1 MEFGFL
7 IKKIVTLVA
16 LVDPFLAAPLFMA
29 ATRSLAREHQVQFAR
44 VLGVTVA
51 VGLLVGGLLGMHVL
65 KLMGVTLAAM
75 QVAGGII
82 ALIVALAMV
91 LAKEE
96 GIKANVP
103 DQELPTKSASRL
115 SIVPLGIPLLVGPA
129 ALAYVMATSHVD
141 QPSDL
146 VHVIVP
152 PILIGLLTWV
162 VLGTAARTQKLFS
175 AGAISVMERIG
186 GFLLA
191 AIAIEMMGTGLR
203 GMFPALANA
212 MSA

>member
-7 IKKIVTLVA
+7 VKKIVTLIA

-29 ATRSLAREHQVQFAR
+29 ATRSLTRQAQVQFAR

-51 VGLLVGGLLGMHVL
+51 VGLLFGGLVGMHVL

-75 QVAGGII
+75 QVAGGVI

-103 DQELPTKSASRL
+103 EQEQPKDSNVKL
-115 SIVPLGIPLLVGPA
+115 SLVPLGIPLLVGPA
-129 ALAYVMATSHVD
+129 ALAYVMATSHIS
-141 QPSDL
+141 QPTDV
-146 VHVIVP
+146 VHVVVP
-152 PILIGLLTWV
+152 PILVGLLTWV
-162 VLGTAARTQKLFS
+162 VLGTAAKTQRLFS
-175 AGAISVMERIG
+175 AGAISVLERVG

-191 AIAIEMMGTGLR
+191 AIAVEMMGTGLR
-203 GMFPALANA
+203 GMFPALA
-212 MSA
+212 S

>member
-7 IKKIVTLVA
+7 IKKIVTLIA
-16 LVDPFLAAPLFMA
+16 LVDPFLAAPLFMS
-29 ATRSLAREHQVQFAR
+29 ATRSLARESQVQFAR

-51 VGLLVGGLLGMHVL
+51 VGLLVGGLVGMHVL
-65 KLMGVTLAAM
+65 QLMGVTLAAM
-75 QVAGGII
+75 QVAGGVI

-96 GIKANVP
+96 GVKANVP
-103 DQELPTKSASRL
+103 EQQQPSKASAKL
-115 SIVPLGIPLLVGPA
+115 SIVPIGIPLLVGPA
-129 ALAYVMATSHVD
+129 ALAYVMATSNISK
-141 QPSDL
+141 PTDL
-146 VHVIVP
+146 VHVVVP

-175 AGAISVMERIG
+175 PGAISVLERVG

-191 AIAIEMMGTGLR
+191 AIAVEMMGTGLR
-203 GMFPALANA
+203 GMFPALTNITG
-212 MSA
+212 